1 MKKLL
6 VQLIKFGFVGV
17 VASVVDMCILILLK
31 EVFDVDELIASAI
44 SFSVS
49 VTANYILSMRF
60 VFKGK
65 GQSKTREFIIFV
77 ALSIG
82 GLCINQ
88 IIMWIGVKKMSFY
101 YLAVK
106 IFAMIFVT
114 AYTFATR
121 KMFLERKNA

>member
-44 SFSVS
+44 S

-114 AYTFATR
+114 AYNFATR